1 LKMIVTPSKIF
12 ATPVKMLWKLI
23 SLGENALENICYS
36 SENALKIDFIWWK
49 CFENW
54 FNSVKML
61 WKMFATPMKMLW
73 KLISFGENAL
83 EDVCTPVKML
93 WKLISFGEN
102 ALENVCYSSENALK
116 IEESQIETYTW
127 Y

>member
-49 CFENW
+49 CFGRC
-54 FNSVKML
+54 L
-61 WKMFATPMKMLW
+61 
-73 KLISFGENAL
+73 
-83 EDVCTPVKML
+83 
-93 WKLISFGEN
+93 
-102 ALENVCYSSENALK
+102 YSSENALK
-116 IEESQIETYTW
+116 IDLTRWKCFGKCLLLQWKCFENWFHLVKMLWKLI
-127 Y
+127 

>member
-1 LKMIVTPSKIF
+1 
-12 ATPVKMLWKLI
+12 
-23 SLGENALENICYS
+23 
-36 SENALKIDFIWWK
+36 
-49 CFENW
+49 
-54 FNSVKML
+54 ML